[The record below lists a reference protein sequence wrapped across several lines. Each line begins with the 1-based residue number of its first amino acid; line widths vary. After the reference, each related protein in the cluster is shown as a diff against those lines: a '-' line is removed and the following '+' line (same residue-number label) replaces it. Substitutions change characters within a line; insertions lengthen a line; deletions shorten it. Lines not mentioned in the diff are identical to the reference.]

1 MNRRGFLSAMLGA
14 AMAPAIVRSESIMK
28 LWTPSQE
35 IWVPE
40 KETITASAWVAYGAS
55 AWYHLAIAKDGDT
68 ITRYVNGQVCN
79 DNSHRHDLV
88 FGNIEHMVAPR
99 FTGNESDILVSYK
112 GAQA

>member
-14 AMAPAIVRSESIMK
+14 AMAPAVVRSESIMK

-40 KETITASAWVAYGAS
+40 QEMITAAAWVAHGDS
-55 AWYHLAIAKDGDT
+55 AWYHLAISKQGDT

-88 FGNIEHMVAPR
+88 FGKVEDMVAPK
-99 FTGNESDILVSYK
+99 FTGNVSDILVSYK
-112 GAQA
+112 GAQT